1 MAKER
6 FIEKIKK
13 NPEWIA
19 VIVIAFLLLLFFYD
33 TVNAFVHFLSHS
45 GWVPISMLGLF
56 GLFICYMLGSWFAA
70 WIVLLLTIGF
80 AGNATTLEWWW
91 IIVGIGGFIY
101 TGILSNDSDTAT
113 KSDLYWIENHLSDKA
128 EREDLGDLRKILED
142 LRAEVKDLRANVE
155 DLREEL
161 EDKIDC
167 ADLKDWEERMS
178 YSTVDDD
185 DSEELQVEG
194 EESLQDGWD
203 EVNMW
208 MRPLRKIQRN
218 ADAEE

>member
-1 MAKER
+1 MAKGQ

-13 NPEWIA
+13 NPMRIA
-19 VIVIAFLLLLFFYD
+19 GIVIVFLLLLFFYD
-33 TVNAFVHFLSHS
+33 TLNALVHFLNHS
-45 GWVPISMLGLF
+45 GWVPISILGLF
-56 GLFICYMLGSWFAA
+56 GLFLCYVLGSWFAA

-80 AGNATTLEWWW
+80 AGNATTLGWWW
-91 IIVGIGGFIY
+91 IIVGIGSFIY

-113 KSDLYWIENHLSDKA
+113 KSDLHWIENHLSDKA
-128 EREDLGDLRKILED
+128 GREDLGDLRTILED

-155 DLREEL
+155 DLREKL
-161 EDKIDC
+161 EDKVDC
-167 ADLKDWEERMS
+167 ADLEDWEERMS

-185 DSEELQVEG
+185 DSEELQAEG

-208 MRPLRKIQRN
+208 MRPLRKVQRN